1 SSTRNNGKTQ
11 SKRVVALMLD
21 GVAGFAPELR
31 YDLLFLAARRKGG
44 HSWSAPPLLNF
55 RSAGNVRNDTLATR

>member
-1 SSTRNNGKTQ
+1 
-11 SKRVVALMLD
+11 MLD

-55 RSAGNVRNDTLATR
+55 RSAGNVRNDTLATRI